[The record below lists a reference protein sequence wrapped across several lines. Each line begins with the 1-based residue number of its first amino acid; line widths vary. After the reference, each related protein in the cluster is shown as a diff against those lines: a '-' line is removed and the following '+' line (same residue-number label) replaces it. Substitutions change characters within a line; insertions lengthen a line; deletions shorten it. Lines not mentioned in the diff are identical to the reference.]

1 MVQDVGDGDGALMK
15 KLLLILAACAGVA
28 GAAALAGNHL
38 HGSAAVTAFPALI
51 QGTGYVGPTAQ
62 PAQQGSPGDVG
73 YNSDAIAQW
82 DAPTLYSLP
91 TATVPICVN
100 AYHVNV
106 PASRAFGQQSSLVT
120 GIASVQ
126 ISADGEQH
134 WINATL
140 TQAGYTAGIDEW
152 CVSFNPAN
160 FTDGQH
166 EFRAKVFPTSG
177 IPRVLQNS
185 FSATLTANSAVIP
198 WTAHGQKRWK
208 QLFVSGDPNFT
219 AGFPYYLSPGGIT
232 PGGFMILDP
241 SVLASG
247 SPPAVPAITFTHG
260 TSSPPYITFATALAA
275 APPAGEG
282 IAFTAGVGTTM
293 PSDGTT
299 PMSVFNEYF
308 ICAYSTGLPANS
320 YYLSN
325 TYADAINVSGCTG
338 LNAINSN
345 GNSPLAAYPVIN
357 ASAASAVT
365 VTIPNSGSLEVGPTV
380 SESLLLT
387 TNANGHMNLAAKYVD
402 GLGGTDPAAITRASC
417 TSVAPCKTINAA
429 LDSAGPVGT
438 TAQLYGGRSVT
449 YAGGF
454 TNAEFTYTPISGNS
468 LQNGDA
474 VTFTGTLPSQFT
486 ELSARTVSSGVRGTI
501 VYYVA
506 AYGGCGTNCFEVST
520 TPDGL
525 NLVAGGGTATG
536 IVVYQDVGGTII
548 YLKNSNASPNSN
560 PVPYTLGSLTQST
573 TYFAEQTYVNIV
585 PDTIDYPSLTSAATP
600 ISLIGNNNGLNV
612 DKIHL
617 KIDIVP
623 ETLTFTVTTPSASG
637 VSPATFVIPSGTI
650 PAEFNVT
657 GPTKLFWVLD
667 HSEANTNDC
676 VATSYF
682 SGASPYSNYM
692 KGLSS
697 STTPST
703 ITLVTSSGVNSAANF
718 ATCPGSMSLKF
729 DAFFNMGVGYDI
741 WYDGATATQSFVDAA
756 SNTGPGD
763 TPLGEK
769 VGSLGSTWYGAQFV
783 TNATAN
789 TTMLGF
795 NSATSVKGSTVTN
808 YGGTA
813 FSNSQQVLTSEGDTG
828 APNAIVPLTVA
839 ANATGAA
846 YVDVTAASFNAS
858 NAAVGYILNN
868 GAADG
873 ICNPGGYTNIT
884 GWDRSVASPNV
895 RVYLQQQAGGT
906 YSQPSTC
913 TPANSPFNVG
923 DGIHG
928 DFIGLNANSPVNYI
942 LANNVMAASAY
953 GEGIFITTNSAG
965 TALDLAAVGN
975 SLYLNATRPVAG
987 FSGCAPIS
995 NMFVLNNYFT
1005 TQTLSATNTCRSAR
1019 PISSSSATRSRLS
1032 HTAAPATRRSRRP
1045 GISTSPGTP
1054 ARRGSS
1060 PIRTRSPPSA
1070 ARPATPTPATRARAR
1085 ERTVT
1090 MRGRLCFLSHFVLCL
1105 AVAALA
1111 FFAWENGVP
1120 QTIFADD
1127 QSMATSV
1134 IGALFVGTALYL
1146 GRQAWRADETE
1157 AVSANFGHLA
1167 ERLAVMC
1174 GFVGTAIGLSL
1185 QAKSLAGGATSFT
1198 ALATSLFTTACG
1210 GVAAALIAI
1219 MTFNL
1224 EAGNSAGRGREA
1236 SHATRRSPMRDRSS
1250 IWIGLAD
1257 LLLCVVWVVIVAV
1270 APTKAKTR
1278 RREGEGR
1285 ISADDRVERR
1295 RRRRCRHLAEPA
1307 HGKPVF
1313 YGSRDVGCA
1322 RLDSDNRGFMDELID
1337 ARGRIASQGR
1347 KRQGDDPAALRRA
1360 GPL

>member
-1 MVQDVGDGDGALMK
+1 MK
-15 KLLLILAACAGVA
+15 ERLLALAACAGVIVF
-28 GAAALAGNHL
+28 AAHAAF
-38 HGSAAVTAFPALI
+38 HGSPPVAGFPALV
-51 QGTGYVGPTAQ
+51 QGTGYTGPTAQ

-91 TATVPICVN
+91 TSTVPICVN

-134 WINATL
+134 WISATL

-166 EFRAKVFPTSG
+166 EFRAKVIPVSG

-185 FSATLTANSAVIP
+185 FSATLAAHSAVIP

-208 QLFVSGDPNFT
+208 QLLVSGDPNFT

-232 PGGFMILDP
+232 PGGFMVIDP

-247 SPPAVPAITFTHG
+247 SPPSPPAVTFTHG

-282 IAFTAGVGTTM
+282 IAFSAGVGTSM
-293 PSDGTT
+293 PTDGTT

-308 ICAYSTGLPANS
+308 ICAYATGLPANS

-325 TYADAINVSGCTG
+325 TYADAVNVSGCTG
-338 LNAINSN
+338 LDAINSN
-345 GNSPLAAYPVIN
+345 GNAPLTAYPVIN

-365 VTIPNSGSLEVGPTV
+365 VTFPNSGALEVGTTV
-380 SESLLLT
+380 SESLYLT
-387 TNANGHMNLAAKYVD
+387 TNANGHMNLPAKYVD

-438 TAQLYGGRSVT
+438 TAQLYAGRSVT

-454 TNAEFTYTPISGNS
+454 TNAEFTYTPISGNT

-486 ELSARTVSSGVRGTI
+486 ELTARSTTSGVRGTI

-536 IVVYQDVGGTII
+536 IVVYQDVGGTTI

-560 PVPYTLGSLTQST
+560 PVPYTLGSLAQST

-600 ISLIGNNNGLNV
+600 ISLIGNNNGLST
-612 DKIHL
+612 DKVHL
-617 KIDIVP
+617 KVDIVP
-623 ETLTFTVTTPSASG
+623 ETLTFTVTTPSAAG

-650 PAEFNVT
+650 PAEFNVS
-657 GPTKLFWVLD
+657 GPTRVYWTLD
-667 HSEANTNDC
+667 HSAANTNDC

-682 SGASPYSNYM
+682 NGAGPYSNYM

-697 STTPST
+697 STTPAT
-703 ITLVTSSGVNSAANF
+703 VTMVTTSAPDLSGNF

-729 DAFFNMGVGYDI
+729 DALFNMGVGYDL
-741 WYDGATATQSFVDAA
+741 WYDGATATQPFVDPS
-756 SNTGPGD
+756 SNTGFGD

-769 VGSLGSTWYGAQFV
+769 VGSNASTWYGGEFV

-789 TTMLGF
+789 TTLYGF
-795 NSATSVKGSTVTN
+795 NGATSVKGSTVTN
-808 YGGTA
+808 YGSTA

-858 NAAVGYILNN
+858 NVAVGYILDN
-868 GAADG
+868 GDGGRRSATQAAIPTSPAG
-873 ICNPGGYTNIT
+873 I
-884 GWDRSVASPNV
+884 DRSPRPTCA
-895 RVYLQQQAGGT
+895 
-906 YSQPSTC
+906 STC
-913 TPANSPFNVG
+913 NS
-923 DGIHG
+923 
-928 DFIGLNANSPVNYI
+928 S
-942 LANNVMAASAY
+942 
-953 GEGIFITTNSAG
+953 
-965 TALDLAAVGN
+965 
-975 SLYLNATRPVAG
+975 R
-987 FSGCAPIS
+987 
-995 NMFVLNNYFT
+995 
-1005 TQTLSATNTCRSAR
+1005 AR
-1019 PISSSSATRSRLS
+1019 PIA
-1032 HTAAPATRRSRRP
+1032 
-1045 GISTSPGTP
+1045 SPRP
-1054 ARRGSS
+1054 ARR
-1060 PIRTRSPPSA
+1060 PTARSTSA
-1070 ARPATPTPATRARAR
+1070 T
-1085 ERTVT
+1085 
-1090 MRGRLCFLSHFVLCL
+1090 
-1105 AVAALA
+1105 A
-1111 FFAWENGVP
+1111 F
-1120 QTIFADD
+1120 
-1127 QSMATSV
+1127 MATS
-1134 IGALFVGTALYL
+1134 
-1146 GRQAWRADETE
+1146 
-1157 AVSANFGHLA
+1157 SAS
-1167 ERLAVMC
+1167 
-1174 GFVGTAIGLSL
+1174 TPI
-1185 QAKSLAGGATSFT
+1185 
-1198 ALATSLFTTACG
+1198 
-1210 GVAAALIAI
+1210 
-1219 MTFNL
+1219 
-1224 EAGNSAGRGREA
+1224 
-1236 SHATRRSPMRDRSS
+1236 RRSTTFS
-1250 IWIGLAD
+1250 
-1257 LLLCVVWVVIVAV
+1257 
-1270 APTKAKTR
+1270 PT
-1278 RREGEGR
+1278 
-1285 ISADDRVERR
+1285 
-1295 RRRRCRHLAEPA
+1295 
-1307 HGKPVF
+1307 
-1313 YGSRDVGCA
+1313 
-1322 RLDSDNRGFMDELID
+1322 M
-1337 ARGRIASQGR
+1337 
-1347 KRQGDDPAALRRA
+1347 
-1360 GPL
+1360 